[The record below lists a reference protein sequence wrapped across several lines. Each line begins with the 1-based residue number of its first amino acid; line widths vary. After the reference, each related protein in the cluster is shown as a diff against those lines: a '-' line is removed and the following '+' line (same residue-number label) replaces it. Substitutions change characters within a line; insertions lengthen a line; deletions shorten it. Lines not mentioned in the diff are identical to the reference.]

1 MTQIY
6 KILETS
12 KNCDMFFDDCWL
24 TALLGFRK
32 TGLSRAGAKPIGNS
46 DKIYLNFSV
55 GKRDR

>member
-1 MTQIY
+1 
-6 KILETS
+6 
-12 KNCDMFFDDCWL
+12 MFFDDCWL

-55 GKRDR
+55 GKRGQIKLRDFGLV